1 VPAVLCPVFLIGPS
15 PGALPAGADPCDDL
29 SGDLDRVRIF
39 VVEDDALSAI
49 MLNDL
54 LEMWG
59 FQVSGIAG
67 NAPAAIREIE
77 RQRPDIVLMD
87 IRLAG
92 NTDGVAAAQ
101 EIRRR
106 FGIRSVFVT
115 AYTDRATLDRVRE
128 AEPLGFLTKPY
139 SPGQLQETL
148 TQALDRLRAC

>member
-1 VPAVLCPVFLIGPS
+1 MPAVLYPVFMIGPS
-15 PGALPAGADPCDDL
+15 PDVLPPSADPCDDL
-29 SGDLDRVRIF
+29 AGDLDRVKIF

-59 FQVSGIAG
+59 FEVCGIAG
-67 NAPAAIREIE
+67 NAPAAVREIE

-92 NTDGVAAAQ
+92 NTDGVAAAR

-115 AYTDRATLDRVRE
+115 AYADRATLDRVRK

-139 SPGQLQETL
+139 SPGQLQETM
-148 TQALDRLRAC
+148 TQALERLRAC